1 MVAHCSLW
9 LLSPPALALGKPVQT
24 SLEVAPVWVP
34 DAEST
39 GCSVCSRS
47 FTLLRRR
54 HHCRQWCVLPSLAR
68 TFAACKQAHGGW
80 REIATDETYVNAPSL
95 SPSLSFLSVS
105 VSVSVSLSPL
115 VLPVCVVWYLSCS
128 GKVVCSGCSQNKVK
142 GKRACKPCFSD
153 FKTTHSFFGR
163 VRRLVV
169 VGCCRMLHERP
180 TDVCDVCVWFGLV
193 WFIYHVC
200 LTCLSLA
207 SNRTRTH
214 R

>member
-1 MVAHCSLW
+1 MLRVQPFVHTFETPSP
-9 LLSPPALALGKPVQT
+9 LSPMVRASVARAHIRSVQT
-24 SLEVAPVWVP
+24 STWWLERN
-34 DAEST
+34 SH
-39 GCSVCSRS
+39 
-47 FTLLRRR
+47 RRNI
-54 HHCRQWCVLPSLAR
+54 CL
-68 TFAACKQAHGGW
+68 
-80 REIATDETYVNAPSL
+80 NAPSL